1 MKKTSNEK
9 DNMIEKVAKP
19 KKTNY
24 LNNKDMLEEL
34 LKSKK
39 EGKMTNNL
47 SNMIIKLTDRYS
59 LHPWFSKYSYL
70 QDMKGF
76 AHLTVVKFWNRF
88 DETKSKNA
96 FAYFTQIIK
105 RAFYQYNIQE
115 KKHRNIRDLLL
126 VEHGENP
133 SFTFANE
140 YDSDN
145 YHFEKMDNYEKDE
158 QFKLFEKELT
168 KLDSEENSKE
178 VQTENESITDTNS
191 TEDNEITDEIDGM
204 IRDE

>member
-1 MKKTSNEK
+1 MIKKR
-9 DNMIEKVAKP
+9 
-19 KKTNY
+19 KTNY

-39 EGKMTNNL
+39 QGKMTNTL
-47 SNMIIKLTDRYS
+47 SNMIVMLTNRYS

-70 QDMKGF
+70 DDMKGF

-88 DETKSKNA
+88 DETKSSNA

-115 KKHRNIRDLLL
+115 KKHRNIRDMLL
-126 VEHGENP
+126 VEQGENP
-133 SFTFANE
+133 SYSFSNE

-158 QFKLFEKELT
+158 QYKLFEKEMS
-168 KLDSEENSKE
+168 KLDLEDSTKENNQDEAPVTEEPKNEESENRELDGINL
-178 VQTENESITDTNS
+178 
-191 TEDNEITDEIDGM
+191 DE
-204 IRDE
+204 